1 VCSNIGRVILLF
13 ASQRSEVNL
22 TLLALV
28 LGLVIGIAGHIGR
41 SRWLILLGITI
52 IAVVSV
58 LFSFVLRPS

>member
-1 VCSNIGRVILLF
+1 MVLLF

-28 LGLVIGIAGHIGR
+28 IGLAIGVLGHLSR
-41 SRWLILLGITI
+41 TRWLIVLGIAI
-52 IAVVSV
+52 IAAASV